1 MTADPMTP
9 AEATERS
16 DPRDTLSPET
26 WLDEHGNALYRYAL
40 LRLRDP
46 HKAEDAVQ
54 ETLLAA
60 LAARQRFTGDASV
73 RTWLTGILK
82 HKVTDQFRR
91 DLRDVELDDPD
102 ELTEGTEGDD
112 GEDFESSGRWRERL
126 APWGDPVAAVE
137 RRERLEGLQHCIE
150 ALPERLANLYWLRE
164 VMEED
169 TTTICKDLAITPN
182 NLWTLLHRAR
192 LSLRR
197 CLDRLWVRN
206 TSHTG

>member
-1 MTADPMTP
+1 MTP
-9 AEATERS
+9 TEAIARS
-16 DPRDTLSPET
+16 DPQPALCPET
-26 WLDEHGNALYRYAL
+26 WLDEHGSALYRYAL

-60 LAARQRFTGDASV
+60 LAARERFTGGASV

-82 HKVTDQFRR
+82 HEVMDQFRHDR
-91 DLRDVELDDPD
+91 REVELEDPD
-102 ELTEGTEGDD
+102 DLTEGADGDG
-112 GEDFESSGRWRERL
+112 GEDFDPSGRWRERL
-126 APWGDPVAAVE
+126 AHWGDPVAEAE
-137 RRERLEGLQHCIE
+137 RTELIAGLQHCLE

-169 TTTICKDLAITPN
+169 TATICNDLAITPN
-182 NLWTLLHRAR
+182 DLWTLLHRAR

-197 CLDRLWVRN
+197 CLDRRLVRDAG
-206 TSHTG
+206 HTG